1 MSRNHPVSQIQHS
14 LSALHLPEKRLS
26 LRTHQTHHKLS
37 LLLLI
42 FRTSRLPQVW
52 VKQVLLLLEVVP
64 SHDNSALLLGAGG
77 HHQAHTV
84 QGVAWGRN
92 HCNSTARV
100 QFEALRFQLPEFF
113 GMLLS
118 KQLTCIHPCDGLH
131 VP

>member
-26 LRTHQTHHKLS
+26 LKTHHKLS

-52 VKQVLLLLEVVP
+52 VMQVLLLLKVVP
-64 SHDNSALLLGAGG
+64 SHDNSALLLGAGV

-100 QFEALRFQLPEFF
+100 QF
-113 GMLLS
+113 
-118 KQLTCIHPCDGLH
+118 
-131 VP
+131 